1 MFLNL
6 RAKVNTFCQS
16 AKQNVIIACNNLK
29 KLHPIGKN
37 MTGLVKEIKNR
48 PRLMAGPILYAGRN
62 DRARTDDLF
71 NVTEAL

>member
-29 KLHPIGKN
+29 KLHPIGKKHD
-37 MTGLVKEIKNR
+37 GIR
-48 PRLMAGPILYAGRN
+48 QRN
-62 DRARTDDLF
+62 TKSASPDGGADSLRW
-71 NVTEAL
+71 